1 MYLEGENRT
10 PISPQLGISDESEH
24 TWISGLLFEKSLVY
38 IPILEDAGIP
48 VVEPSATISG
58 YAYIYSF
65 PDVPF
70 YVPDMTDEF
79 YESENA
85 VGTFSGIRMKKE
97 NGVLYFWYDD
107 IKAEGIYSW

>member
-1 MYLEGENRT
+1 L
-10 PISPQLGISDESEH
+10 
-24 TWISGLLFEKSLVY
+24 
-38 IPILEDAGIP
+38 
-48 VVEPSATISG
+48 
-58 YAYIYSF
+58 F

-79 YESENA
+79 YNSENA

-107 IKAEGIYSW
+107 VKANGIYSW